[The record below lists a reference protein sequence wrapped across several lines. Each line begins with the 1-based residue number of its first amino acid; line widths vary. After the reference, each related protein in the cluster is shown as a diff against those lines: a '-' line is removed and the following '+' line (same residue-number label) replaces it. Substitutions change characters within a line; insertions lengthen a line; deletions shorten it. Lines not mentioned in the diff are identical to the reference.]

1 MYRIKLDNFEGPF
14 DLLLYFIKRDEIN
27 IYDIPIAKITD
38 EFLKYVRL
46 MKILDLDIAGE
57 FIVIAASLMQIKIQM
72 LLPRDPENSD
82 LELDDPRLPLVQ
94 KLLEYKQFKEAA
106 KDLSNLE
113 KSQRYTFYR
122 QLYEVDYQMAIN
134 LNGVQYKNATVFDL
148 LSAFGKI
155 LERKK
160 NHDNSHIIP
169 LINISVEEK
178 ILMIKSLLSRQKK
191 FSFNK
196 IIKDEPRQIIVV
208 TFLALLELIKSGL
221 IIALQSNSFD
231 DIIIS
236 HKNFIKIPENA

>member
-27 IYDIPIAKITD
+27 IYDIPIARITD
-38 EFLKYVRL
+38 EFLKYIRL
-46 MKILDLDIAGE
+46 MKILDLEIAGE

-72 LLPRDPENSD
+72 LLPRDNENSD
-82 LELDDPRLPLVQ
+82 NEAEDPRMPLVQ

-113 KSQRYTFYR
+113 KSQRFTYYR
-122 QLYEVDYQMAIN
+122 QLYDVDYQTAIN

-148 LSAFGKI
+148 MSAFGKI

-160 NHDNSHIIP
+160 NQNNSHIIP
-169 LINISVEEK
+169 LITITVEEK
-178 ILMIKSLLSRQKK
+178 IEMIKSLLLRQKK

-196 IIKDEPRQIIVV
+196 IIKKEPKQVIVV
-208 TFLALLELIKSGL
+208 TFLALLELIRSGI
-221 IIALQSNSFD
+221 IIALQSRSFD

-236 HKNFIKIPENA
+236 HKDYIRIEENA